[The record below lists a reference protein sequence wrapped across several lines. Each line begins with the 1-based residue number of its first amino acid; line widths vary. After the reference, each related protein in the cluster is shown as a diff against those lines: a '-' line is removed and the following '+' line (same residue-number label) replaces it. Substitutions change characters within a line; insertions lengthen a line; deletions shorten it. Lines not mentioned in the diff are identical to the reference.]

1 LFAPA
6 DIPGMIEP
14 VEQSLLTDLAAA
26 ADGAIVE
33 FGCFFGRST
42 ACLVNGAARRAD
54 GPRPAVTAYDSF
66 ACDDGRG
73 FGRFVRGAARTA
85 GLEDLLRRERGRI
98 DFAPVYRHFV
108 GAAERA
114 GLLATVMG
122 ELREATWAGGP
133 IGLMHVDAP
142 KFYAEFRYLLFRFF
156 PHLSAGGAVV
166 FQDYF
171 YQWSSGLIAAAQMLA
186 EAGILRFERSAASS
200 ALARVLRT
208 PSAEEVLELDL
219 AIGAADVPAVI
230 DRAIAAAPSM
240 ALDRPGVFGPR
251 LYLAKLQHQW
261 DAGDF
266 RAAKQTL
273 VDMIQAAGGRF
284 EAPVFADFQELM
296 SYGFSL
302 RQIYELD
309 RNP

>member
-1 LFAPA
+1 LFKPA

-14 VEQSLLTDLAAA
+14 VEQALLTGLAQ
-26 ADGAIVE
+26 DCEGAIVE

-66 ACDDGRG
+66 ACDDGPG
-73 FGRFVRGAARTA
+73 FATHVRSFAQRAGVA
-85 GLEDLLRRERGRI
+85 GLVLRRDGRV
-98 DFAPVYRHFV
+98 DFAPVYRHYL
-108 GAAERA
+108 GPAEAA
-114 GLLATVMG
+114 GLLRTVVG
-122 ELREATWAGGP
+122 ELRDAVWDDGP

-142 KFYAEFRYLLFRFF
+142 KFYAEFRDLLFGFF

-171 YQWSSGLIAAAQMLA
+171 YHWSATLVAAAQLLA

-200 ALARVLRT
+200 AVARVLRT
-208 PSAEEVLELDL
+208 PQPADVEALDR
-219 AIGAADVPAVI
+219 AMAAADVPAI
-230 DRAIAAAPSM
+230 LDRAIAAAPAM
-240 ALDRPGVFGPR
+240 ALDRPAQFVPR
-251 LYLAKLQHQW
+251 LHLAKLQHLW
-261 DAGDF
+261 ERG
-266 RAAKQTL
+266 RYPAAKDAL
-273 VDMIQAAGGRF
+273 VAMIRAAGGRF

-302 RQIYELD
+302 RRLYELD
-309 RNP
+309 RA